1 LCTLGREVAACKAGH
16 GRSQDVPCP
25 IHGPAL
31 CMRFA
36 QYTVQPCAHWAAC
49 KAVQMLSPDRR
60 VAPPESKEAS
70 KSIEAPLNIIKQI
83 IADTSKVQHLFLK
96 TLTSSYDG
104 KMSLDI

>member
-1 LCTLGREVAACKAGH
+1 LGREV
-16 GRSQDVPCP
+16 
-25 IHGPAL
+25 
-31 CMRFA
+31 
-36 QYTVQPCAHWAAC
+36 AAC

-60 VAPPESKEAS
+60 VAPPEAKEAS